1 VRFKHRCSRLLGA
14 LGFALLTAL
23 IASCGGGG
31 GGGGGGGSGGN
42 SSSAVPLNMASNQVP
57 VTVENFQPTFI
68 NIPYVSVTVCAPG
81 NPAACQTIDHIQLDT
96 ESFGLRLVNTA
107 AAQVLASLPTET
119 DGSGNMLAEC
129 ANFAIGF
136 RWGSVRTADIHI
148 GGETA
153 SNVPIQI
160 VGDLDSNPTTAAP
173 SACSNTGLVQDTVA
187 ELGANGI
194 LGVGVAPFDFGNYFS
209 CPSASSCASV
219 AVPTAKQVT
228 NPVTRFAT
236 DNNGV
241 ILSMPALSDTGA
253 PSATGTLTFGID
265 TQSNNAFAAS
275 QKFSTNAVGDV
286 PAMFNNSQVTAFFDS
301 ASNAYFFHDPTLSLC
316 SSSSSSFSFYCPP
329 TATTRNVVVSSSTV
343 TMKIA
348 NAQQLEQQLPGNF
361 AFDNV
366 AADFGSDLAQ
376 FVDLGMPF
384 FYGKTVYYGFD
395 QTATGGQ
402 SPYIA
407 F

>member
-1 VRFKHRCSRLLGA
+1 

-23 IASCGGGG
+23 IVSC
-31 GGGGGGGSGGN
+31 GGGGGSGGN
-42 SSSAVPLNMASNQVP
+42 SGSAVPLNMASNQVP
-57 VTVENFQPTFI
+57 VTVENFQPTSFI

-81 NPAACQTIDHIQLDT
+81 NPAACQAIDHIQLDT

-107 AAQVLASLPTET
+107 AAQVLASLPIET

-129 ANFAIGF
+129 ANFVIGF
-136 RWGSVRTADIHI
+136 TWGSVRTADIHI

-160 VGDLDSNPTTAAP
+160 VGDLDSNPATAPP
-173 SACSNTGLVQDTVA
+173 STCSNTGGLAQNTVA
-187 ELGANGI
+187 DLGAKGI
-194 LGVGVAPFDFGNYFS
+194 LGVGVAPFDCGISCSTPQYFS
-209 CPSASSCASV
+209 CPSGSSCAPL

-228 NPVTRFAT
+228 NPVTRFAA

-241 ILSMPALSDTGA
+241 ILSMQAVPDAGA
-253 PSATGTLTFGID
+253 TSASGTLTFGIG

-275 QKFSTNAVGDV
+275 QKFTTNAVGDV
-286 PAMFNNSQVTAFFDS
+286 PATFNNSQVTAFFDS
-301 ASNAYFFHDPTLSLC
+301 ASDAYFFHDPTLSLC
-316 SSSSSSFSFYCPP
+316 SSSSFSFYCPP

-348 NAQQLEQQLPGNF
+348 NAQQLEQQSPDNF

-366 AADFGSDLAQ
+366 AADLGSGLAQ

-402 SPYIA
+402 SPFIA